1 MEDALTAYPGTV
13 LLVTHDRHLIR
24 NVADAMIEVRDG
36 GVRWHATVDEALLG
50 TDAAAPAAKKVAPAA
65 KKPPAATS
73 KPSQAKAE
81 QKRKQADD
89 RNQRHRNTRELRK
102 ELNKVEKAWERAEA
116 KVVELQE
123 RMAAPE
129 VYEDPERIR
138 ELVAEHDTA
147 KDEAADLMSR
157 WEALSL
163 DIEAAGG

>member
-1 MEDALTAYPGTV
+1 MSTSAST
-13 LLVTHDRHLIR
+13 R
-24 NVADAMIEVRDG
+24 
-36 GVRWHATVDEALLG
+36 
-50 TDAAAPAAKKVAPAA
+50 AAPTAP
-65 KKPPAATS
+65 S
-73 KPSQAKAE
+73 PSQTKADR
-81 QKRKQADD
+81 KRRQAEN
-89 RNQRHRNTRELRK
+89 RNERHRNTRELRK